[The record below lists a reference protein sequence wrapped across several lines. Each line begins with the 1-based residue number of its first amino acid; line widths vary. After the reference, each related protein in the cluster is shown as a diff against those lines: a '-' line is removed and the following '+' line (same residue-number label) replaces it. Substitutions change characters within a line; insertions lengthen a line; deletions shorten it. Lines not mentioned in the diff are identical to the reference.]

1 MFDCEDFS
9 DEKNCKLVIM
19 DDDYQMEDA
28 PIDANENG
36 TNVFVSFTIFDLNSF
51 HEISMSFQIKF
62 TITMKWYDSR
72 LIYSNL
78 QNGTELKNKLGK
90 SERDHIWIPQLFIS
104 NSLDLKFIEL
114 DGISSMTVEQSGST
128 EMNSLTETTEKRL
141 FKGTEN
147 FLIYRN
153 TYEIELHCDFDLYN
167 YPFDKQHC
175 KIEVTVFFY

>member
-1 MFDCEDFS
+1 MSDCEDSS

-28 PIDANENG
+28 PMNSDSNG
-36 TNVFVSFTIFDLNSF
+36 TNVFVSFTVFDLNSF
-51 HEISMSFQIKF
+51 HEISMSYQIKF
-62 TITMKWYDSR
+62 TITLKWYDSR
-72 LIYSNL
+72 LIYANL
-78 QNGTELKNKLGK
+78 QNGTEFKNKLGK
-90 SERDHIWIPQLFIS
+90 AERDQIWIPQLFIS

-114 DGISSMTVEQSGST
+114 DGISSITVQQWGSF

-141 FKGTEN
+141 FKGAEN
-147 FLIYRN
+147 ALIYRN

-175 KIEVTVFFY
+175 KIQVSD